1 MENKKHIG
9 FKINHLSRLLRQD
22 LNNHAAALDLTASQ
36 SFLLGYLVHHQGQ
49 TIYQKDLERQFNFTH
64 ATASGTLHRLEAKGF
79 VTFAPGENDRRCK
92 QILPT
97 EKAIACHEETLRH
110 LQEAERRVT
119 AGMTVADIQE
129 LHRLLDIAMKNVEEH
144 TGAACRCDK
153 EECT

>member
-64 ATASGTLHRLEAKGF
+64 ATASGREPPPSTPSS
-79 VTFAPGENDRRCK
+79 TP
-92 QILPT
+92 P
-97 EKAIACHEETLRH
+97 
-110 LQEAERRVT
+110 
-119 AGMTVADIQE
+119 VA
-129 LHRLLDIAMKNVEEH
+129 A
-144 TGAACRCDK
+144 T
-153 EECT
+153 TP